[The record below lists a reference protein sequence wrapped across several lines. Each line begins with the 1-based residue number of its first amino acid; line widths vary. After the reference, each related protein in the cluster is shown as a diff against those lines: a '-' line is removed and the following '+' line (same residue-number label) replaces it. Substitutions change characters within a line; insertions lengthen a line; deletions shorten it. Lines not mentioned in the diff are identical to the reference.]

1 MPDSNPGHR
10 FQSLT
15 CYHWATTFSFYSV
28 ILWPPWLSSGTLTAS
43 SARSH
48 HYSCYESPH
57 LLLWVTSSSARSHHY
72 SCYESPHLLLW
83 VTSSSARSHHFS
95 CYESPHLLQGA
106 TTFLALSS
114 ATNHPQYLAMS
125 HYLLWVTKFSLNH
138 PTSSAMSYHL
148 CCMSLPSCEPPQFQM
163 SHPISLYEPPVDK
176 RPAALPLDF
185 LVFWQNVF
193 VSLSP
198 QGSHVVSSLCI
209 AGHLSYNRY
218 CGRDRTFL
226 ICYQDLPCGKR
237 L

>member
-1 MPDSNPGHR
+1 MTLQCSR
-10 FQSLT
+10 
-15 CYHWATTFSFYSV
+15 
-28 ILWPPWLSSGTLTAS
+28 ILERDAGFKSGTSVSKSNMLPL
-43 SARSH
+43 SH
-48 HYSCYESPH
+48 HIFILQCDIVTTMTLLRDSHCIFCKEPP
-57 LLLWVTSSSARSHHY
+57 LFLLWVTSSLAMSHLIF
-72 SCYESPHLLLW
+72 CKEPPLFLLW
-83 VTSSSARSHHFS
+83 ATSSSARVHHFS
-95 CYESPHLLQGA
+95 CLIFCNEPPPISCHEPL
-106 TTFLALSS
+106 
-114 ATNHPQYLAMS
+114 LAMS
-125 HYLLWVTKFSLNH
+125 HQIFSKPPHIFCNELPPLLH
-138 PTSSAMSYHL
+138 ESSQLWATTVSN
-148 CCMSLPSCEPPQFQM
+148 EPP
-163 SHPISLYEPPVDK
+163 HLLESLYEPPVDK